1 MDGKATITHVPEGNY
16 QLVVSYV
23 GYVTTTTQ
31 VKMTKDLVMRVPLRV
46 SDLSLKEVVVTA
58 KQSVMGTTSQIGRQA
73 IDHLQASS
81 LADIMQ
87 LLPGQIIKNTD
98 LTSQTNLQLRT
109 LVNNNTSAFGS
120 SIIVDGMP
128 MSNNGAMTQGPFSA
142 TAFTGTDLRQIS
154 ADDIDN
160 VEVVRGIPSAEYG
173 DLSSGLVIVHSKAGV
188 TPWQV
193 KAKVNPELQ
202 NYSLSE
208 GTSLGRAGILNM
220 SVDYAKAWS
229 DPRLRTRS
237 YHRWTGNMAW
247 SYNPSKIWHTT
258 TRIRMAQTRDWSG
271 NDPDARQ
278 DGTELKNDYLSL
290 GFTHNGKLR
299 LDRLFSRNL
308 SYTLGMS
315 YAWQNNR
322 NTAYVSV
329 PGGLLPVITAKET
342 GYYPVSW
349 ATQSYLATSKT
360 EGRPGNLFAK
370 ISDDFYFHWGKTRQS
385 FKVGAEY
392 RYDWNDGRGYSN
404 LDESRPLRPNANGRP
419 RAFSDIPGLHQL
431 HCLCPFCG

>member
-1 MDGKATITHVPEGNY
+1 MQKQTIHYLLLFVTLLSLALPSFAGPAQGHKLIVSVTDASNKEPIVMGSVQLQPLGSNAVTDMDGKATITNVPDGIY

-23 GYVTTTTQ
+23 GYVTSTTQ
-31 VKMTKDLVMRVPLRV
+31 VKVTKDIDLRIQLRI

-58 KQSVMGTTSQIGRQA
+58 KQSATGTTSQIGRQA

-81 LADIMQ
+81 LADVMQ

-98 LTSQTNLQLRT
+98 LTSQANLQLRT

-202 NYSLSE
+202 NYSLSK

-237 YHRWTGNMAW
+237 YHRWNGNMAW
-247 SYNPSKIWHTT
+247 SYN
-258 TRIRMAQTRDWSG
+258 
-271 NDPDARQ
+271 
-278 DGTELKNDYLSL
+278 
-290 GFTHNGKLR
+290 
-299 LDRLFSRNL
+299 
-308 SYTLGMS
+308 
-315 YAWQNNR
+315 
-322 NTAYVSV
+322 V
-329 PGGLLPVITAKET
+329 
-342 GYYPVSW
+342 
-349 ATQSYLATSKT
+349 SKT
-360 EGRPGNLFAK
+360 
-370 ISDDFYFHWGKTRQS
+370 
-385 FKVGAEY
+385 
-392 RYDWNDGRGYSN
+392 
-404 LDESRPLRPNANGRP
+404 
-419 RAFSDIPGLHQL
+419 
-431 HCLCPFCG
+431 